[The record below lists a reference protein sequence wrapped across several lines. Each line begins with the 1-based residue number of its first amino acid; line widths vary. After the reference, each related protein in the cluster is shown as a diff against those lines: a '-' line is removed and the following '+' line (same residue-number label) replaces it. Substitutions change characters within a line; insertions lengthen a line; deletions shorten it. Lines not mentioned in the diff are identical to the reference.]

1 MTMLMNGF
9 TPGVG
14 GCRYGEDF
22 WPGAIPSP
30 DGVVAKLLRGTSVS
44 VFGLKSF
51 GKSSLLAEAR
61 ERLRNK
67 GANVHWIDLE
77 THDSLSKALA
87 ALLKSFSSNEE
98 HIVKD
103 LIDWIDSIEFFPS
116 DLNSKVAAMAN
127 SKIDSAID
135 SDIDHYAEALFRQ
148 IGYQIEEDSSDNNP
162 IVIFDE
168 ITVMIQNEIERSSEE
183 NRGKIVA
190 KMNTFL
196 GILRNWRTK
205 DVGVTMAICGSTS
218 MDWLQRKYGVKE
230 ALVNDLVPINVREMN
245 AEDARG
251 LLEAC
256 VQSSPPKNWSENCT
270 DALIAQLPAF
280 YPGVIQLAF
289 NVIKD
294 EDASLDAINGP
305 LRTVISDA
313 LEDKYYKQFTQKIA
327 NYSKDEQIRI
337 QNLFEDMSRV
347 ETESVS
353 YASAL
358 QTLDKGDT
366 GKDSR
371 ISQLLVYDLVSD
383 GFIRS
388 NREIGVS
395 FSSGLVRAWLK
406 SR

>member
-1 MTMLMNGF
+1 MKKNGF
-9 TPGVG
+9 TPGFGVY
-14 GCRYGEDF
+14 RYGEDF
-22 WPGAIPSP
+22 WPGAIPNP
-30 DGVVAKLLRGTSVS
+30 DGVAAKLLRGTSVS
-44 VFGLKSF
+44 VFGLRRI
-51 GKSSLLAEAR
+51 GKSSLLAESR
-61 ERLRNK
+61 ERLRKK
-67 GANVHWIDLE
+67 GANVLWIDLE

-87 ALLKSFSSNEE
+87 ALLKSISSNEE

-103 LIDWIDSIEFFPS
+103 LIGWIENIDFFPS
-116 DLNSKVAAMAN
+116 DLKTKVAAIAN

-135 SDIDHYAEALFRQ
+135 SDIDHYAEALFKQ
-148 IGYQIEEDSSDNNP
+148 IGYQIEEDSTDNNP
-162 IVIFDE
+162 IIIFDE
-168 ITVMIQNEIERSSEE
+168 ITVMIQNEIERASEE
-183 NRGKIVA
+183 DRGKIVA

-196 GILRNWRTK
+196 GTLRYWRTK
-205 DVGVTMAICGSTS
+205 DVGVSMAICGSTS

-230 ALVNDLVPINVREMN
+230 ALVNDCVPIYVREMK
-245 AEDARG
+245 AEDARE

-256 VQSSPPKNWSENCT
+256 IRSNPPKNWSENCT
-270 DALIAQLPAF
+270 DALLAQLPAF

-289 NVIKD
+289 SVIED

-366 GKDSR
+366 GNDSR

-383 GFIRS
+383 GFIKS

-395 FSSGLVRAWLK
+395 FSSGLVSAWLK